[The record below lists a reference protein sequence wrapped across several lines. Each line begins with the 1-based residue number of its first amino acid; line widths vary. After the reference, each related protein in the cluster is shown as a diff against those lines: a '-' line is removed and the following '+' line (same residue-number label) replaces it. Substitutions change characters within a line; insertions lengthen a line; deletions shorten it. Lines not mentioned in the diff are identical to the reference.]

1 MSGCNDTQQKVQ
13 FQAEAVSCGEIAPG
27 IFKLVLKAVS
37 DKNNRPVV
45 APRAGQFFMLRREPS
60 KTLLCRPIS
69 VWRVED
75 DAGELAFA
83 DACIGATDA
92 TDKASGGANER
103 SVAPPDA
110 EAGIFITFLILLKG
124 QGTQELCSL
133 KEGDLVTGIG
143 PLGNEFPYPHACKSA
158 DAAQAENADRTNCAG
173 KVAII
178 GGGIGVAP
186 VAGFASTLTAGSY
199 DFYACF
205 KSGTY
210 GLEYIEPEKLVITT
224 DDGSEGIKGM
234 LPDAFTAGTAAGYD
248 AVYACG
254 PEPMLRY
261 VQKVCAEAGVQCW
274 LSMESRMAC
283 GVGACLGCTITTT
296 EGNRRC
302 CKDGPVF
309 DGAVLIFPERKPA
322 ASKKV
327 SSSQT
332 GGLLAKAEAVT
343 AGPDLS
349 VTIAGVR
356 FQNPVIAA
364 SGTFGY
370 GSEYADLVDV
380 NALGGIC
387 SKGLTLEPRAGNTG
401 NRLVETPSALINSIG
416 LENPGIPHFIE
427 HELPSMLEFKAV
439 TLANLSGSSEE
450 TYVEGAKLL
459 DATDVPVI
467 ELNISCPNVK
477 CGGMAFGLNP
487 DTAAQITAAVRAATK
502 KPLVVKLSPNA
513 PDLIAVAHAVRKAGA
528 DAISLVNTF
537 QATAIN
543 IETGRPVFDNIR
555 AGLSGPEIK
564 PVALRMVMDVCQS
577 MKALPEN
584 EQIPVIGL
592 GGISTW
598 QDAVEF
604 IMAGASAIEV
614 GTATFA
620 DPTCMNR
627 IVDGLRAF
635 MKRKGYRTIEEM
647 RGIAL
652 N

>member
-1 MSGCNDTQQKVQ
+1 MVVRGDRQMSKCNGDTKKAQ
-13 FQAEAVSCGEIAPG
+13 FTAEAVSIGLIAPG
-27 IFKLVLKAVS
+27 IFQLILKA
-37 DKNNRPVV
+37 DNID
-45 APRAGQFFMLRREPS
+45 APKAGQFYMLRREPS

-69 VWRVED
+69 VFRVED
-75 DAGELAFA
+75 SAGELCFVSP
-83 DACIGATDA
+83 DNN
-92 TDKASGGANER
+92 NER
-103 SVAPPDA
+103 SVARGRKIRFDTS
-110 EAGIFITFLILLKG
+110 IIITFLIMLKG

-133 KEGDLVTGIG
+133 REGDIVTGIG
-143 PLGNEFPYPHACKSA
+143 PLGNAFPKPEKKAKI
-158 DAAQAENADRTNCAG
+158 
-173 KVAII
+173 AII

-186 VAGFASTLTAGSY
+186 VAGFASTLPRNSY

-205 KSGTY
+205 KSGHY
-210 GLEYIEPEKLVITT
+210 GLNIIDPSELIITT

-234 LPDAFTAGTAAGYD
+234 LPDAFDTATAREYD

-261 VQKVCAEAGVQCW
+261 VQKTCAEAGVQCW

-309 DGAVLIFPERKPA
+309 DGAKLIFPDRSKKPSPA
-322 ASKKV
+322 ASGAGLLSKAAAAAKAGEA
-327 SSSQT
+327 SKA
-332 GGLLAKAEAVT
+332 GLLAKAQEI

-349 VTIAGVR
+349 VTIAGVH

-370 GSEYADLVDV
+370 GSEYEDLVDV
-380 NALGGIC
+380 DGLGGIC
-387 SKGLTLEPRAGNTG
+387 SKGLTLEPRVGNTG

-427 HELPSMLEFKAV
+427 HELPSMLEYKAV

-450 TYVEGAKLL
+450 TYLEGAKLL
-459 DATDVPVI
+459 DATKVPVI

-487 DTAAQITAAVRAATK
+487 DTAAQITAAVRAVTK

-513 PDLIAVAHAVRKAGA
+513 PDLVAVAHAVRKAGA

-537 QATAIN
+537 QATSIN

-555 AGLSGPEIK
+555 AGLSGPGIK
-564 PVALRMVMDVCQS
+564 PIALRMVMDVCQS

-627 IVDGLRAF
+627 IVEGLHAF
-635 MKRKGYRTIEEM
+635 MERKGYKTIEEM